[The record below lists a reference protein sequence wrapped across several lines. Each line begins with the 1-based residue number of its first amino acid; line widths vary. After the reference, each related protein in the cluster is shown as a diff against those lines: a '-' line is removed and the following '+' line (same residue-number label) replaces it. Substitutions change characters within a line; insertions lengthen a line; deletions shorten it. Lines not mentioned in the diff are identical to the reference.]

1 VGIQVRIGSLI
12 APLARLMDQ
21 KIPIVG
27 RLVTAVAAE
36 ISEKLGY
43 EKSENSKAV
52 MRSECHSWKV

>member
-21 KIPIVG
+21 KIRIVG

-52 MRSECHSWKV
+52 